1 MSKCSL
7 WDINSCCGWK
17 RKEKKKLFLHFS
29 ICFVRKQSRW
39 IICWA
44 GTFLLH
50 PAQIQVLLD
59 LPDSQMHSHSAG
71 VWSSTG
77 YYWLTCLNSASW
89 KSHSN
94 LFSILPVYESCVTWH
109 SFFLNIPHVP
119 HSRRCKC
126 VAFIFVAWETML
138 ACLLTFHTWFHSLNL

>member
-17 RKEKKKLFLHFS
+17 RKEKKKLFLCFS

-44 GTFLLH
+44 GAFLLH
-50 PAQIQVLLD
+50 PAQVQVLLD

-94 LFSILPVYESCVTWH
+94 FFSILPVYESCVTLFRPEH
-109 SFFLNIPHVP
+109 TSRSSRSQMEVCCLHICCLRNHVGLSSHISHLVSF
-119 HSRRCKC
+119 S
-126 VAFIFVAWETML
+126 
-138 ACLLTFHTWFHSLNL
+138 